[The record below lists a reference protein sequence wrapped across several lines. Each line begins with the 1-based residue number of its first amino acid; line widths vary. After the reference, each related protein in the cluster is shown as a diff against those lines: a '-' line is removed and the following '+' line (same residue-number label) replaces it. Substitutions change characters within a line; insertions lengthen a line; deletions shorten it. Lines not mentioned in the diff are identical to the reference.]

1 MPDVPSE
8 RKPGNEDIAKAEA
21 NRRMLEQSNNS
32 SRGSLLNRGQVSF
45 EETLSVNNPVVPS
58 ELNAHKTVQI
68 PSQAKTPDF
77 QAVSPD
83 APRPTAIDQPV
94 SDSVKSSVV
103 PPVSYEGRTS
113 DTQTGVNR
121 PGPPGGRETSYQLQ
135 ASTVDTTRPGDNIAA
150 KAPDAETGTTTRTIG
165 PIAITTTPDGKTTVS
180 KEAPGSSRQPTVADQ
195 PTVASV
201 PQGGLQQPSR
211 VTELQPRQIASTT
224 EVPDSVSQPRVA
236 EKIDPASNPVRGASG
251 IPLEAGIVNR
261 PSANVSESPP
271 SIKAAGLTPE
281 SKGIPANSND
291 VGFREGVSSNKPG
304 AAGNSF
310 DASSRQI
317 PLAVDSSSVN
327 KPTVDKTLSVSDGR
341 NADSSAIKVAN
352 LQTPSEAQSKPQ
364 LSSSPLETQSKANS
378 TPNASALESPVR
390 PNPGVS
396 TDAPGKQTSV
406 SALDAQGKL
415 NTAGSSDSFGTR
427 RETGIQMP
435 ETKQTTGRIESG
447 VQLPDTKQ
455 SSGRTES
462 GIAQAPDARSNT
474 GRNDSNSTRLPDS
487 KTLANLDQK
496 VGDKLNPP
504 NKDTGLPIPMPAG
517 GLPDILGGLRGE
529 RDNKSVKDVKVD
541 SAPSREGSTRGDS
554 QGNKDIKDAKNE
566 PTGGKD
572 AGFKSGDGKTSQ
584 DVRVSSQDTKAG
596 TDAKA
601 VQDVRVPSQDT
612 KTGADG
618 RSADVKQ
625 QGGSNLVHDGG
636 TKSDGASGNR
646 SDLSGKS
653 GERSIGLSDKTSGD
667 KGNNSIADKVTNAI
681 ADKGGS
687 AISDKG
693 SHAVADKGGPD
704 KITGDKVPSEKSTGE
719 GKTRVEAPTPRVVD
733 PDGRSLGI
741 KSDATTRIG
750 VGEKGPSDSVS
761 GAGTKGGSRADGQLV
776 LPPGS
781 LPVPDLVSGVRNIA
795 QQIDLR
801 GGKSQTDEKV
811 VRQQE
816 PGKAGDGVKTV
827 VTGGTGEGIKTALT
841 GVTGEGVKTVVTG
854 GVGDGSKISATGGVG
869 DGSKISATGGV
880 GDGSKISATG
890 GAGDGTKGG
899 AKPGDAGALVVT
911 PSVVP
916 LAEMVGNL
924 KAIASRIFP
933 PEAKTGR
940 PDAFENSLPGRKT
953 ERLEDRAQAPT
964 AGVRPESTIPIV
976 RAIGER
982 IGKSDEQFVI
992 KAPQSQVENTGL
1004 PQSRVDSSKS
1014 LPPWIAPA
1022 EESGSGKFADHRNAD
1037 IDNAIPRATKISDS
1051 EQVRS
1056 DTPRGLKAPENHPLL
1071 EESHDLVIHDE
1082 AAEKLL
1088 SNLELI
1094 GSIESSAAVELEEE
1108 EIFPLA
1114 AVEYFGGDFERS
1126 ISSEDEVAFDG
1137 DGTVADDDEQ
1147 STRYQYVVEA
1157 GDTVE
1162 LIAIKVFKNVTLA
1175 PLIYEIN
1182 KESIPIG
1189 MQDGRMVFTL
1199 KVGTIIW
1206 LPFPKEI
1213 KAYMQGLGA
1222 SPA

>member
-1 MPDVPSE
+1 MPDNPTDKTPLPESQRPASRQTDNFHDE
-8 RKPGNEDIAKAEA
+8 RMT
-21 NRRMLEQSNNS
+21 R
-32 SRGSLLNRGQVSF
+32 LLNLSGVQTSNF
-45 EETLSVNNPVVPS
+45 EAILASKNAVVPS
-58 ELNAHKTVQI
+58 ELPQVTPAQPLPGQEQPGASKDKG
-68 PSQAKTPDF
+68 PDLQAKARDGAGSTPTSNNPAFRGSGDMNYP
-77 QAVSPD
+77 S
-83 APRPTAIDQPV
+83 V
-94 SDSVKSSVV
+94 SDSRG
-103 PPVSYEGRTS
+103 VSA
-113 DTQTGVNR
+113 QAGVEINRGLTPARPSEVGVSQPRDGGINR
-121 PGPPGGRETSYQLQ
+121 PGDS
-135 ASTVDTTRPGDNIAA
+135 VNA
-150 KAPDAETGTTTRTIG
+150 KAPDAQTGTTTRTIG
-165 PIAITTTPDGKTTVS
+165 PIAITTTPEGKTTIS
-180 KEAPGSSRQPTVADQ
+180 KDAPGSSGQPTVADQ
-195 PTVASV
+195 PTVAAS
-201 PQGGLQQPSR
+201 PQGSLQKP
-211 VTELQPRQIASTT
+211 VGTIELQPRQIANTT
-224 EVPDSVSQPRVA
+224 EVPGAVSQPRA
-236 EKIDPASNPVRGASG
+236 GEKIDATNNPVRGTNPTPFESG
-251 IPLEAGIVNR
+251 AVNR
-261 PSANVSESPP
+261 PVANV
-271 SIKAAGLTPE
+271 PE
-281 SKGIPANSND
+281 ISSSVKTTGQMPDSRSVPANSNE
-291 VGFREGVSSNKPG
+291 VGTRESVSWNKPA
-304 AAGNSF
+304 AAGNAVEVST
-310 DASSRQI
+310 RQVL
-317 PLAVDSSSVN
+317 PAVDRAGVDRSTLDKSSSVN
-327 KPTVDKTLSVSDGR
+327 DHR
-341 NADSSAIKVAN
+341 NLDSSAIKVSN
-352 LQTPSEAQSKPQ
+352 PQTPLDGQSKPQ
-364 LSSSPLETQSKANS
+364 LSSSPVESQSKANP
-378 TPNASALESPVR
+378 TTNASALELPVR

-406 SALDAQGKL
+406 SAIDAQGKL
-415 NTAGSSDSFGTR
+415 NTPGSSDSFGTR

-462 GIAQAPDARSNT
+462 GIAQTPDARSNT

-496 VGDKLNPP
+496 FGDKLNPP

-601 VQDVRVPSQDT
+601 VQDVRVSSQDT

-618 RSADVKQ
+618 RSADVRQ

-687 AISDKG
+687 AITDKG

-761 GAGTKGGSRADGQLV
+761 AAGTKGGSRADGQLV

-795 QQIDLR
+795 QQIDSR
-801 GGKSQTDEKV
+801 GGKSQIDEKV
-811 VRQQE
+811 VRQQD
-816 PGKAGDGVKTV
+816 PGKAGEGVKTV
-827 VTGGTGEGIKTALT
+827 VTGGPGEGIKTALT

-854 GVGDGSKISATGGVG
+854 GVGEGSKT
-869 DGSKISATGGV
+869 
-880 GDGSKISATG
+880 SATG

-911 PSVVP
+911 SPVVP

-940 PDAFENSLPGRKT
+940 ADAFENSLPGRKT
-953 ERLEDRAQAPT
+953 ERLDERTQAPT

-1014 LPPWIAPA
+1014 LPPLIAPA
-1022 EESGSGKFADHRNAD
+1022 EESGSGKFAGHRNAD

-1189 MQDGRMVFTL
+1189 MQGGRMIFTL

>member
-32 SRGSLLNRGQVSF
+32 SGGSLLNRGQVSF

-83 APRPTAIDQPV
+83 APRPTAINQPV

-113 DTQTGVNR
+113 DTQTGLNR
-121 PGPPGGRETSYQLQ
+121 PGPPGVRETSYQLQ
-135 ASTVDTTRPGDNIAA
+135 ARTVDTTRPGDSIAA
-150 KAPDAETGTTTRTIG
+150 KVPDAETGTTTRTIG

-180 KEAPGSSRQPTVADQ
+180 KEAPGPSRQTIVADQ
-195 PTVASV
+195 ATVASV
-201 PQGGLQQPSR
+201 PQGGLQKPSGL
-211 VTELQPRQIASTT
+211 TELQPRQIASTT
-224 EVPDSVSQPRVA
+224 EVPASVSQPRVA

-271 SIKAAGLTPE
+271 SIKAAGLAPE
-281 SKGIPANSND
+281 SRGIPANSND

-304 AAGNSF
+304 AAGNSL

-317 PLAVDSSSVN
+317 PLGVDSSSVN
-327 KPTVDKTLSVSDGR
+327 RPTVDKTVSVNDGR
-341 NADSSAIKVAN
+341 NADSSAIKVAT
-352 LQTPSEAQSKPQ
+352 LHTPSEAQSKPQ
-364 LSSSPLETQSKANS
+364 LSSSPLETQSKANP
-378 TPNASALESPVR
+378 TPNASALELPVR

-406 SALDAQGKL
+406 SAVDAQGKL

-462 GIAQAPDARSNT
+462 GIAQTPDVRSNT

-496 VGDKLNPP
+496 FGDKLNPP

-529 RDNKSVKDVKVD
+529 RDNKSVKDAKVD
-541 SAPSREGSTRGDS
+541 SAPSREGSTRSDS
-554 QGNKDIKDAKNE
+554 QGNKDIRDAKNE

-572 AGFKSGDGKTSQ
+572 AGSKSGDGKTSQ
-584 DVRVSSQDTKAG
+584 DVRVSSQDTKARA
-596 TDAKA
+596 DAKA
-601 VQDVRVPSQDT
+601 VQDVRVSSQDT

-636 TKSDGASGNR
+636 TKSDGASNR

-681 ADKGGS
+681 ADKGGN
-687 AISDKG
+687 AITDKG
-693 SHAVADKGGPD
+693 SHAVTDKGGPD
-704 KITGDKVPSEKSTGE
+704 KVTGDKVPPEKSTGE

-761 GAGTKGGSRADGQLV
+761 AAGTKGGSRADGQLV

-795 QQIDLR
+795 QQIDSR
-801 GGKSQTDEKV
+801 GSKSQTDEKV
-811 VRQQE
+811 VRQQD

-841 GVTGEGVKTVVTG
+841 GVTGQGVKTVVTG
-854 GVGDGSKISATGGVG
+854 GVGDGSKISATGGAG
-869 DGSKISATGGV
+869 DGSKT
-880 GDGSKISATG
+880 SATG
-890 GAGDGTKGG
+890 GAGDGTKVG

-911 PSVVP
+911 PPVVP
-916 LAEMVGNL
+916 LTEMVGNL

-940 PDAFENSLPGRKT
+940 PDAFDNSLPGRKT
-953 ERLEDRAQAPT
+953 ERLDERTQAPA
-964 AGVRPESTIPIV
+964 AGVRPDSTIPIV

-992 KAPQSQVENTGL
+992 KAPQSQAENMGL

-1014 LPPWIAPA
+1014 LPPWIAP
-1022 EESGSGKFADHRNAD
+1022 
-1037 IDNAIPRATKISDS
+1037 
-1051 EQVRS
+1051 
-1056 DTPRGLKAPENHPLL
+1056 PENHPLL
-1071 EESHDLVIHDE
+1071 EDSHDLVIHDE

-1088 SNLELI
+1088 SNLELV
-1094 GSIESSAAVELEEE
+1094 GSIESSAAVEVEEE

-1162 LIAIKVFKNVTLA
+1162 LIAVKVFKNVTLA